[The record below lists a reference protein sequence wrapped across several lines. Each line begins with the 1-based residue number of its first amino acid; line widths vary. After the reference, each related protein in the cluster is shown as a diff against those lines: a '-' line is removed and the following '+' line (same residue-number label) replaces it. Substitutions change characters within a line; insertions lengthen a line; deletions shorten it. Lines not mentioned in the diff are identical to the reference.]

1 MIPDVIRTSKTKWAA
16 LCVGGL
22 LLAASGC
29 ATKKHVRAQIEPVN
43 QRVGTLEQK
52 NTENEKALEDL
63 EAKAN
68 KIDEFAKSADQ
79 RAQDAMKAA
88 QSADEQA
95 KVGQK
100 KAEEAMLEANAGKKL
115 AEQGIGRLDT
125 VEKRILGLDN
135 YAVVADETVYF
146 DFSKDALSAEAKELL
161 DGLATKMGQHH
172 RYLIE
177 VQGFTD
183 STGAASYNLEL
194 SRRRA
199 DAVVRYLTLQHK
211 IPLHRLTVIG
221 LGPEAPS
228 ADNKSRDGRKQN
240 RRVEVRVFSADT
252 EARQTAQSGPAPSS
266 ETR

>member
-1 MIPDVIRTSKTKWAA
+1 MIPDLIRNNSKWAA
-16 LCVGGL
+16 LCMGGL
-22 LLAASGC
+22 LLASTGC
-29 ATKKHVRAQIEPVN
+29 ATKKHVKATIQPVE
-43 QRVGTLEQK
+43 QRVGSLEQK

-68 KIDEFAKSADQ
+68 KIDELAKSADQ

-88 QSADEQA
+88 KDADEQA
-95 KVGQK
+95 KVGQR
-100 KAEEAMLEANAGKKL
+100 KAEEAIIAANAGKKL

-125 VEKRILGLDN
+125 VEKRILGLDS

-146 DFSKDALSAEAKELL
+146 DLSKEVLSKEAQELL
-161 DGLATKMGQHH
+161 DGLAARMGTHH

-183 STGAASYNLEL
+183 NLGAPKFNLDL

-211 IPLHRLTVIG
+211 VPLHRITVIG
-221 LGPEAPS
+221 LGPEAPT

-240 RRVEVRVFSADT
+240 RRVEVRVFSADA
-252 EARQTAQSGPAPSS
+252 EARQTASNG
-266 ETR
+266 TRATQ

>member
-1 MIPDVIRTSKTKWAA
+1 MIPDFFRTNTKWAA
-16 LCVGGL
+16 ICMGGL

-29 ATKKHVRAQIEPVN
+29 ATKKHVKAQIQPVD

-52 NTENEKALEDL
+52 NTENEKAIEDL
-63 EAKAN
+63 EAKTA

-88 QSADEQA
+88 KDADEQA
-95 KVGQK
+95 KVGQR
-100 KAEEAMLEANAGKKL
+100 KAEEAIIAANAGKKL

-146 DFSKDALSAEAKELL
+146 DLGKDLLSKDAQELL
-161 DGLATKMGQHH
+161 NGLAGRMGTHH

-183 STGAASYNLEL
+183 SSGSPKTNLEL

-199 DAVVRYLTLQHK
+199 DSVVRFLTLQHK
-211 IPLHRLTVIG
+211 VPLHRITVIG

-228 ADNKSRDGRKQN
+228 ADNKTRDGRKQN
-240 RRVEVRVFSADT
+240 RRVEVKVFSSDAGST
-252 EARQTAQSGPAPSS
+252 QTAQNGAVASS
-266 ETR
+266 R

>member
-1 MIPDVIRTSKTKWAA
+1 MIPDFLKTNSKWAA
-16 LCVGGL
+16 ICIGGL
-22 LLAASGC
+22 LLASSGC
-29 ATKKHVRAQIEPVN
+29 ATKKHVRNTIQPVE
-43 QRVGTLEQK
+43 QRVGSLEQK
-52 NTENEKALEDL
+52 NTENEKAIEDL
-63 EAKAN
+63 EAKTS

-88 QSADEQA
+88 KDADEQA
-95 KVGQK
+95 KLGQK
-100 KAEEAMLEANAGKKL
+100 KAEDAMLEANAGKKL

-146 DFSKDALSAEAKELL
+146 DLAKDGLSKEAQELL
-161 DGLATKMGQHH
+161 NGLATRMGTHH

-183 STGAASYNLEL
+183 TTGTPQFNMEL

-211 IPLHRLTVIG
+211 VPLHRITVIG
-221 LGPEAPS
+221 LGPEAPT

-252 EARQTAQSGPAPSS
+252 EARQTAQAGTQVA
-266 ETR
+266 R

>member
-1 MIPDVIRTSKTKWAA
+1 MIPDFFRKNTKLAA
-16 LCVGGL
+16 FCMGGL
-22 LLAASGC
+22 ILASSGC
-29 ATKKHVRAQIEPVN
+29 ATKKHVKAQIQPVE

-52 NTENEKALEDL
+52 NTENEKAIEDL

-79 RAQDAMKAA
+79 RAQEAMKAA
-88 QSADEQA
+88 KDADEQA

-100 KAEEAMLEANAGKKL
+100 KAEDAMLQANAGKKL

-146 DFSKDALSAEAKELL
+146 DLSKEVLSKEAQELL
-161 DGLATKMGQHH
+161 DGLATRMGTHH

-183 STGAASYNLEL
+183 STGSPKYNLEL

-199 DAVVRYLTLQHK
+199 DAVVRYLTLNHK
-211 IPLHRLTVIG
+211 VPLHRITVIG
-221 LGPEAPS
+221 LGPDAPS
-228 ADNKSRDGRKQN
+228 ADNKSKDGRKQN
-240 RRVEVRVFSADT
+240 RRVEVKVFSADT
-252 EARQTAQSGPAPSS
+252 GAQQTARNSPAAS
-266 ETR
+266 R